1 MPLPD
6 CTTINHTLISV
17 SHFLYTALNF
27 LTVDLIYPCSLAM
40 FGILGM
46 LLQASAS
53 GKGVVQQLG
62 ETLTWPESRAV
73 MEGMGT
79 LGDYFP
85 PGI

>member
-1 MPLPD
+1 MAIRMYQPSD
-6 CTTINHTLISV
+6 
-17 SHFLYTALNF
+17 
-27 LTVDLIYPCSLAM
+27 DLILHTYLSFFSLAM
-40 FGILGM
+40 FGIIGM

-85 PGI
+85 PNI

>member
-1 MPLPD
+1 MS
-6 CTTINHTLISV
+6 TLLHHRQLFFSPIFS
-17 SHFLYTALNF
+17 SDQLIIWHLTQSLLFLF
-27 LTVDLIYPCSLAM
+27 RLAM

>member
-1 MPLPD
+1 
-6 CTTINHTLISV
+6 
-17 SHFLYTALNF
+17 
-27 LTVDLIYPCSLAM
+27 M

>member
-1 MPLPD
+1 MYQPSDNL
-6 CTTINHTLISV
+6 ILHTYLL
-17 SHFLYTALNF
+17 FF
-27 LTVDLIYPCSLAM
+27 RLAM
-40 FGILGM
+40 FGIIGM

-85 PGI
+85 PNI